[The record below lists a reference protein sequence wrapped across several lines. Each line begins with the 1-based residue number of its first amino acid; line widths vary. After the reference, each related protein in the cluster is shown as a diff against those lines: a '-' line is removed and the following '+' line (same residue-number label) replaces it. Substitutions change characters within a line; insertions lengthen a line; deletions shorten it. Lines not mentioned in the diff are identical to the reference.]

1 MPPVTAEMDM
11 MKMALQLAG
20 RGGKHTFPNPL
31 VGALVV
37 DRDGEIA
44 GEGWHARCG
53 GPHAEIEALKAA
65 GERSVGGTL
74 FVTLEPCCHFGRTP
88 PCTDAII
95 DSGLSR
101 VVIGLK
107 DPNPGVPGAGA
118 GMLRDAGMDV
128 TTGMLE
134 DLARQQNRLYIH
146 YLKTGRSMVHL
157 KLAVSLDGKTA
168 AADGS
173 SRWITGAESRRR
185 VHMMR
190 KNAFAVMIGA
200 ETLRRDNPALSVRDV
215 ECPPSEQ
222 PARIVVSRSG
232 NIGFAERCRTE
243 NSRLIIVLPDDI
255 SDSARKNVTA
265 TGAEVWL
272 VPPDYGGV
280 DLQLLLQKTAGEGL
294 GLILCEGGHS
304 LATALLSR
312 QLVDKISI
320 FCAPIILGHEGIPAL
335 GRLGIESIARSNRL
349 EDNKNQQ
356 ICSDSQI
363 QGDVV
368 YRID

>member
-335 GRLGIESIARSNRL
+335 GRLGIESIDGCIRL
-349 EDNKNQQ
+349 EDINTELLG
-356 ICSDSQI
+356 SDCLI
-363 QGDVV
+363 EGDVV